1 MKKTSFLVGF
11 AAGYT
16 LGAKAGRER
25 YDQIVDKANE
35 VMGNP
40 RVQAATQQV
49 TDTVREKA
57 PAMANAVTEK
67 VSGGGSKD
75 DTDNTGSTYSTG
87 TAPAAATFVATTTT
101 SAPVAGDEIP
111 TPVDVAAIVEMQEGT
126 DEPRGI

>member
-40 RVQAATQQV
+40 KVQAATQQV

-57 PAMANAVTEK
+57 PQMASAVSDK
-67 VSGGGSKD
+67 VTGGSS
-75 DTDNTGSTYSTG
+75 DTDTHP
-87 TAPAAATFVATTTT
+87 APSSATFVTTTPGG
-101 SAPVAGDEIP
+101 PVAGDEIP
-111 TPVDVAAIVEMQEGT
+111 TPVDVAAIVEMREDADPSDGHHHS
-126 DEPRGI
+126 